1 MQLGSS
7 LSEVVRSRGRWYDR
21 RRVVLSAF
29 LAALVVSLAA
39 TAVASVRGV
48 GLYRQAKRT
57 GRAFSEPLSTFE
69 AKTAEVDRHLDAFE
83 ASSRELERARE
94 QLRYSRA
101 RLQVLLDAIERA
113 QSRTRWLRV
122 FLPG

>member
-1 MQLGSS
+1 M
-7 LSEVVRSRGRWYDR
+7 
-21 RRVVLSAF
+21 VLFAF
-29 LAALVVSLAA
+29 LASLVLSLAA
-39 TAVASVRGV
+39 TAVVSVRGV
-48 GLYRQAKRT
+48 GLYRQVKRT
-57 GRAFSEPLSTFE
+57 RRALSEPLSALE
-69 AKTAEVDRHLDAFE
+69 AKAAEVDRHLDAFE